1 MYKNYLKIA
10 YRILLSKKGYSVI
23 NIGGLAVG
31 MITAMLIGLWVQD
44 ELSFDNY
51 HANYDRIAQVMQ
63 HRTVNEHIE
72 THPIIPI
79 PLEEELRS
87 RYGSDFKYLVTS
99 FWDQEQVLSYEEKK
113 ITKNGNYMGRDAI
126 QLFSLNMLKGTN
138 DGLAEPNSILLSES
152 TAKVI
157 FGDIE
162 PMGKLMKI
170 NNEMNVE
177 VMGIY
182 EELPKNSSLHGLAF
196 MSSWELFVS
205 SQDWIKDAQEQ
216 NNWDMGSFQLFVQ
229 LADQVD
235 MQEVSE
241 KIKMVTH
248 EHVGEFEK
256 AYNPQLFLHPMVDWH
271 LKSNWQNG
279 MQTGGLIQFVW
290 FFSLI
295 GIFVLVLACINFMN
309 LSTAQSEKRSKE
321 VGIRKSVG
329 SRRSQ
334 LINQFLTESFLV
346 VLLAFVVSISILN
359 LVIPYFNELADKDI
373 ILPIASLPFWG
384 TSIGFIILTGLLA
397 GSYPALY
404 LSSFRPVEV
413 LKGTFKAGK
422 SAVTFR
428 RGLVILQFTISIA
441 LIIGAIVVEKQIQ
454 FTKNRPMGYD
464 TNGAIMI
471 WSNSPDFKGKYD
483 LLSTALKNR
492 QAITEMSESSSPL
505 TGIFS
510 FDGDISWA
518 GKDPN
523 AQVNFATIRVT
534 HEYGETVNWEI
545 IDGRDFSKEYGSDSM
560 ALILNTTAA
569 QYMKLKNPI
578 GEMIE
583 RGKGESAAK
592 FRVVGVIN
600 DMLMESPFQAIQ
612 PTIYTIGNSSTTKM
626 DCMTMKLNPNKST
639 EESLALVKE
648 VFSEYL
654 PAMPFDY
661 RFVDQ
666 EHGQKFAAVERIGT
680 LSSIFALLAI
690 FISCLGLFGLA
701 SFVTEQRTKEIA
713 IRKIVG
719 ASILNIWKMVSRDF
733 VILVFLSCF
742 IAIPI
747 AYYTL
752 SIWLQNFEYR
762 TDFSWWIFAAA
773 GSGAIAI
780 TLFTVSFHA
789 FKSATANP
797 VKSLRSE

>member
-1 MYKNYLKIA
+1 MYKKYLKIA
-10 YRILLSKKGYSVI
+10 YRILLRKKGYSVI

-31 MITAMLIGLWVQD
+31 IITAMVIGLWVQD

-51 HANYDRIAQVMQ
+51 HTNYDRIAKVMQ
-63 HRTVNEHIE
+63 HRTINEHIE
-72 THPIIPI
+72 THPTIPI

-99 FWDQEQVLSYEEKK
+99 FWDQEQVLSYEEKR
-113 ITKNGNYMGRDAI
+113 ITRKGNYMGREAI
-126 QLFSLNMLKGTN
+126 HLFSLNMLKGTN

-152 TAKVI
+152 TAKII

-162 PMGKLMKI
+162 PMGELMKI

-177 VMGIY
+177 VTGIY
-182 EELPKNSSLHGLAF
+182 EDLPKNASLHGLGFISPWA
-196 MSSWELFVS
+196 LFVS
-205 SQDWIKDAQEQ
+205 SQNWIKNAKEQ
-216 NNWDMGSFQLFVQ
+216 NNWDMGAFQLFVQ

-235 MQEVSE
+235 MQELSE
-241 KIKMVTH
+241 KIKMLSH
-248 EHVGEFEK
+248 EHVSELEK
-256 AYNPQLFLHPMVDWH
+256 AYNSQLFFHPMVDWH
-271 LKSNWQNG
+271 LRSNWKNG
-279 MQTGGLIQFVW
+279 MPSGGLIQFVW
-290 FFSLI
+290 LFSLI
-295 GIFVLVLACINFMN
+295 GILVLVLACINFMN

-321 VGIRKSVG
+321 VGIRKSLG
-329 SRRSQ
+329 SMRSQ
-334 LINQFLTESFLV
+334 LIYQFLAESFLV
-346 VLLAFVVSISILN
+346 VLLAFVVSIGIVY

-373 ILPIASLPFWG
+373 ILPIKSLPFWAV
-384 TSIGFIILTGLLA
+384 SIGFVILTGLLA

-413 LKGTFKAGK
+413 LKGTFKTGK
-422 SAVTFR
+422 SAVAFR

-441 LIIGAIVVEKQIQ
+441 LIIGAMVVEKQIK

-464 TNGAIMI
+464 TNGTIMI

-492 QAITEMSESSSPL
+492 QAISEMSESSSPL

-510 FDGDISWA
+510 FDGDISWV

-523 AQVNFATIRVT
+523 ALVNFATIRVT

-545 IDGRDFSKEYGSDSM
+545 IDGRDFSKEYGSDAK

-569 QYMKLKNPI
+569 EYMNLKNPI

-583 RGKGESAAK
+583 MGKGESATK
-592 FRVVGVIN
+592 FRIVGLIN
-600 DMLMESPFQAIQ
+600 DMLMQSPFQAIQ
-612 PTIYTIGNSSTTKM
+612 PTIYTIGNSSKTKM

-666 EHGQKFAAVERIGT
+666 AHGQKFAAVERIGS

-701 SFVTEQRTKEIA
+701 SFVTEQRAKEIA

-719 ASILNIWKMVSRDF
+719 ASIFNIWKMISRDF
-733 VILVFLSCF
+733 VLLVFLSCF

-752 SIWLQNFEYR
+752 SSWLQGFEYR
-762 TDFSWWIFAAA
+762 TDFSWWIFVAA

-780 TLFTVSFHA
+780 TLITVSFHA
-789 FKSATANP
+789 IKSAIVNP